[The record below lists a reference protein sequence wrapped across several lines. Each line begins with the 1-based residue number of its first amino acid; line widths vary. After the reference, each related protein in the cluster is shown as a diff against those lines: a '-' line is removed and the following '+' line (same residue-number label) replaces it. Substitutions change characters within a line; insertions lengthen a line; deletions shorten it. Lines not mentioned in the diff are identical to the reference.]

1 MTAKIFCVGGGMVG
15 FGSAQP
21 VFFACAFACV
31 RCVRVRVR
39 FVVLC
44 VGVRPRADK
53 SLMNQRVRRDVP
65 IVAK

>member
-21 VFFACAFACV
+21 VFFAFACV
-31 RCVRVRVR
+31 RVRVRVR

-44 VGVRPRADK
+44 VGVRPRTNK

-65 IVAK
+65 VVAE

>member
-1 MTAKIFCVGGGMVG
+1 MTAKIFCVGGGTVG

-31 RCVRVRVR
+31 RVRVRCVRVR

-53 SLMNQRVRRDVP
+53 SLMNQ
-65 IVAK
+65 